1 MLVCGLLLV
10 SGFFF
15 AGRQHFSSMDYGMK
29 NSRLRRQ
36 VDELEAEKR
45 RLMLAREV
53 SLSPNEIKKA
63 AKKSGLTDPAANGA
77 VIAQVT
83 ASTKEKAAPPVV
95 TEPKPLVIRT
105 GAVSAAMVKIDTA
118 YSKNE
123 KPAKQ
128 VKSSAN

>member
-1 MLVCGLLLV
+1 
-10 SGFFF
+10 
-15 AGRQHFSSMDYGMK
+15 
-29 NSRLRRQ
+29 
-36 VDELEAEKR
+36 
-45 RLMLAREV
+45 
-53 SLSPNEIKKA
+53 
-63 AKKSGLTDPAANGA
+63 LTDPAANGA

-83 ASTKEKAAPPVV
+83 SSTKEKAAPPVV

-105 GAVSAAMVKIDTA
+105 GAVSTAMVKIDTA